1 MQRSRQTG
9 AHRSPKTIGRLWR
22 LQYHRGCV
30 PAGTTPTMEPNP
42 HTPRPDAFLTRI
54 PTRRRRDA
62 EEVGEDVGEDGPRPC
77 ATPPMSVPAPTP
89 APASIF
95 PTPPAGGGRVPG
107 RSAGGGGA
115 SARAGVGVAG
125 DFAAGG
131 RGVSRGVEGVREGLQ
146 PSAPALVCGVLMGIR
161 AIFPRFSRLRRVC
174 LHTRH
179 TQNARRGPTF
189 DRFSRLRRVR

>member
-1 MQRSRQTG
+1 MKRSRQTG
-9 AHRSPKTIGRLWR
+9 AHRSPKTIGRPWR

-62 EEVGEDVGEDGPRPC
+62 EEVGEDGPRPC
-77 ATPPMSVPAPTP
+77 APPPMSVPAPTP
-89 APASIF
+89 APASDS
-95 PTPPAGGGRVPG
+95 PTPPAGGGMVPG
-107 RSAGGGGA
+107 RSSGVGGA

-125 DFAAGG
+125 DFAGG
-131 RGVSRGVEGVREGLQ
+131 RGSSRGVEGVREGLQ
-146 PSAPALVCGVLMGIR
+146 PSAPALVCGVLAVIR
-161 AIFPRFSRLRRVC
+161 TIFPRFSRLRLVC

-179 TQNARRGPTF
+179 TKNARMWPTF
-189 DRFSRLRRVR
+189 GRFSRLRRVW

>member
-9 AHRSPKTIGRLWR
+9 THRSPKTIGRLWR

-62 EEVGEDVGEDGPRPC
+62 EEVGEDGPRPC
-77 ATPPMSVPAPTP
+77 APPPMCVPAPTP
-89 APASIF
+89 APASDS
-95 PTPPAGGGRVPG
+95 PTPPAGGGGVQG

-115 SARAGVGVAG
+115 SARAGVGVAV
-125 DFAAGG
+125 DFAGG
-131 RGVSRGVEGVREGLQ
+131 RGTSRGVEWVREGLQ
-146 PSAPALVCGVLMGIR
+146 PSAPALVCGVLSAIR
-161 AIFPRFSRLRRVC
+161 AISPRFSRLRRVC
-174 LHTRH
+174 LHNRH
-179 TQNARRGPTF
+179 TKNARRGPTF
-189 DRFSRLRRVR
+189 GRFSRFRRVW

>member
-54 PTRRRRDA
+54 PTRRSTDA
-62 EEVGEDVGEDGPRPC
+62 PEAAGEVREDEPRPR

-89 APASIF
+89 APASDS

-125 DFAAGG
+125 DFAGG
-131 RGVSRGVEGVREGLQ
+131 RGVREGLQ
-146 PSAPALVCGVLMGIR
+146 PSAPALVCGILSVIR

-179 TQNARRGPTF
+179 TKNARRGP
-189 DRFSRLRRVR
+189 RRVRQC